1 MGALH
6 GHGAGRGQEER
17 ADLTDASVLDAE
29 ALQRLMGFGGPKLV
43 RAMIEIFLK
52 NAPAKVAEAR
62 EALDAGD
69 AAAVRAALHG
79 LKSSA
84 GQLGANTV
92 FHACMSGEELASVG
106 DLAGCARHVAILES
120 DLPIA
125 SRQLK
130 AFADAA

>member
-1 MGALH
+1 MGPVH

-17 ADLTDASVLDAE
+17 PDLTDASLLDTE

-43 RAMIEIFLK
+43 RAMIDIFLK

-62 EALDAGD
+62 EALDSGD

-84 GQLGANTV
+84 GQLGAITV
-92 FHACMSGEELASVG
+92 FHACTAGEKLASVG
-106 DLAGCARHVAILES
+106 DLTGCAVQVAIVES
-120 DLPIA
+120 DLPAA
-125 SRQLK
+125 SRQLR